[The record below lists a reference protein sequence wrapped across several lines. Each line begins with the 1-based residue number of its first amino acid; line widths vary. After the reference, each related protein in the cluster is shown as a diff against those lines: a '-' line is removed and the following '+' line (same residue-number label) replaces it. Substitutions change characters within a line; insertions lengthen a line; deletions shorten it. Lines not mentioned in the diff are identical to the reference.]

1 MGVMLEVA
9 ALAEQKLEQLHT
21 ADTALHIERTE
32 HIVHSIVHM
41 LLDQCLKRVFID
53 LKKPH

>member
-41 LLDQCLKRVFID
+41 LLDQCLKRVFIE
-53 LKKPH
+53 